1 MVNSTPQGK
10 IQREKEETRTNLETR
25 LSVSLAKKKPPPL
38 SSQFAVIEVVG
49 DTKRKKDTQKEPTF
63 MYICACVSF

>member
-25 LSVSLAKKKPPPL
+25 LSVSLAKNKPPL
-38 SSQFAVIEVVG
+38 SSHFAVIEVVG
-49 DTKRKKDTQKEPTF
+49 DMKRKKDTQKEPTF